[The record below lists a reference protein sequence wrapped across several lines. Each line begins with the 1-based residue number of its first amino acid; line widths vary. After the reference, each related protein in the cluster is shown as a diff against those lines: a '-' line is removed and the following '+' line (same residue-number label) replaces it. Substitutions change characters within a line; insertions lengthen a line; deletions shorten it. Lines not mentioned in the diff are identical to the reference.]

1 MHPAVVLDWGP
12 FHLAASAY
20 RLALIA
26 AAFVAVAGTALVAVH
41 RGVTVRRSVA
51 VVAAGAVGALIG
63 ARLLGAVNSGSTLF
77 DPSFG
82 AFSVWG
88 GVGGGIVAGGLAWKL
103 CLRSP
108 LPAGVLLD
116 AAVVPAGL
124 AIGVAR
130 TGCLCAGCCFG
141 LPTHVP
147 WGVTY
152 PSGSNAHIASLD
164 SPNLLDRLFSGPLPV
179 HPVPV
184 YDGAAALAAAGMA
197 WWVYRRFVRT
207 GRLRSGSAG
216 AVFVGVY
223 AAARTAI
230 ELVRFHPPD
239 PGLLG
244 AGGWQLIFIAI
255 SVASLLWARRGMAT
269 GLQSL

>member
-1 MHPAVVLDWGP
+1 MHPAVVVDWGP
-12 FHLAASAY
+12 LHLAVSAY
-20 RLALIA
+20 RLALIGA
-26 AAFVAVAGTALVAVH
+26 ALVAVAGTALVAIR
-41 RGVTVRRSVA
+41 RGAAVRRSVA
-51 VVAAGAVGALIG
+51 TVTAGAAGALIG
-63 ARLLGAVNSGSTLF
+63 ARLLGAVNSGTSML

-88 GVGGGIVAGGLAWKL
+88 ALGGGILGGGLAWRVW
-103 CLRSP
+103 LRSL

-116 AAVVPAGL
+116 AAAVPAGL

-141 LPTHVP
+141 LPTHLP
-147 WGVTY
+147 WGLTY

-164 SPNLLDRLFSGPLPV
+164 SSNLLGRLFSVPPPV

-184 YDGAAALAAAGMA
+184 YDGAAAVAAAGMA
-197 WWVYRRFVRT
+197 WWVHRRFVRT
-207 GRLRSGSAG
+207 GRLRSGSSG

-223 AAARTAI
+223 ATARAAI
-230 ELVRFHPPD
+230 ELVRYHPPD
-239 PGLLG
+239 PGLLS
-244 AGGWQLIFIAI
+244 AAGWQLVFVTIV
-255 SVASLLWARRGMAT
+255 VASVLWVWRGSAT